1 MKTVSL
7 IAIIILLA
15 NNVLADTFRVHS
27 SIRGVG
33 QNVTMQAESPAEA
46 RRTVMDMF
54 PDAVVIGV
62 SRIKKTIK

>member
-15 NNVLADTFRVHS
+15 NNVLADTLSVHY

-33 QNVTMQAESPAEA
+33 RDATIQAESPAEA

-54 PDAVVIGV
+54 PAAVVTGA

>member
-15 NNVLADTFRVHS
+15 NNVLADTFRVHY
-27 SIRGVG
+27 SIRGG
-33 QNVTMQAESPAEA
+33 QNVTMQAELPAEA